1 MVGSHPVPTR
11 ALIAARIVYTVP
23 MLHESSHLTA
33 QFDGGVLVATVKVE
47 KLGEYEAGVV
57 ERELV
62 ALMQQPGC
70 RLALDL
76 ASVQMIASVGLGLLV
91 SLNRFVKGKK
101 GKMALFN
108 LNDNI
113 RNVLKMTR
121 LDSGLTICPGQAGA
135 IKALA

>member
-1 MVGSHPVPTR
+1 
-11 ALIAARIVYTVP
+11 
-23 MLHESSHLTA
+23 MLHESSHLSA
-33 QFDGGVLVATVKVE
+33 EFSEGVLVAIVKVE
-47 KLGEYEAGVV
+47 RLGEYEAGVV

-70 RLALDL
+70 KLALDM

-113 RNVLKMTR
+113 RSVLKMTR
-121 LDSGLTICPGQAGA
+121 LDSGLTICPGHAGA